1 MTRASILQFQERL
14 SDQYSISLPEYG
26 VLEVTHHHYIIYD
39 INTTYNINII
49 YIIFILYYINISHYQ
64 SMECLRSLLI
74 IIDTKLEM
82 KKNPWNETTFIIF
95 YFLHHVLAIR
105 SPLPSGAS
113 LLPSRG
119 PSRGNLFRERC
130 HSTWSQWWLL
140 SVITIPHLC
149 LFYTTAE
156 GKDLDSSSPTHP
168 PTKICLQPFWM
179 KLIR

>member
-1 MTRASILQFQERL
+1 MWRGRVYCNSRNGWA
-14 SDQYSISLPEYG
+14 IS
-26 VLEVTHHHYIIYD
+26 TA
-39 INTTYNINII
+39 
-49 YIIFILYYINISHYQ
+49 SHYQ
-64 SMECLRSLLI
+64 SMECWRSLIIIMLYMIYIIYHILCLSHLQSTECLRSLLI
-74 IIDTKLEM
+74 IIDPRLEM

-95 YFLHHVLAIR
+95 YFLHVLAIR

-113 LLPSRG
+113 LLPSWG